1 MSELNFKRIILK
13 LSGEALKGREPGG
26 LNPDALEQ
34 IGQLV
39 KSAYDL
45 GAEVALV
52 CGGGNFFRGLPASR
66 EICVSR
72 CTADAIGMMATV
84 MNGLALRDAIESAG
98 MPSRIFSAFVIP
110 GVAEVFDH
118 LRADHLMS
126 EGNVMVFAGGTGLPF
141 FTTDTTAALR
151 ACQVGAHAVV
161 KATKVDGVYTADPK
175 KNPDARR
182 YRSLSYSDAIQQRL
196 GIMDST
202 SFSLC
207 MDNNIPIIV
216 YNFAEK
222 DGLADVLRGATEH
235 ATMVGH
241 VKTEL
246 A

>member
-1 MSELNFKRIILK
+1 MAELLYKRIILK
-13 LSGEALKGREPGG
+13 LSGEALKGKEPGG
-26 LNPDALEQ
+26 LNPEALEQ
-34 IGQLV
+34 VGRLV

-45 GAEVALV
+45 GAEIALV
-52 CGGGNFFRGLPASR
+52 CGGGNFFRGLPASQ

-84 MNGLALRDAIESAG
+84 MNGLALRDAVESAG
-98 MPSRIFSAFVIP
+98 IPARIQSAFVIP
-110 GVAEVFDH
+110 GVANTFDH
-118 LRADHLMS
+118 LHAEHLMS

-161 KATKVDGVYTADPK
+161 KATKVDGVYTADPN
-175 KNPDARR
+175 KNPQAKR
-182 YRSLSYSDAIQQRL
+182 YRSISYHDAINQRL

-207 MDNNIPIIV
+207 MDNNVPIIV
-216 YNFAEK
+216 YNFAEE
-222 DGLADVLRGATEH
+222 DGLASVLLGNTEH
-235 ATMVGH
+235 ATVVGN
-241 VKTEL
+241 VPTAL